1 MNKVIVTGGSGFI
14 GSNLV
19 DKLNRSGHE
28 VVVID
33 NFITGDPGNLPH
45 IFGKISLI
53 DINEWELDKLTELC
67 DGAKCIFHMAAFPSV
82 QKSIECPLISSQD
95 LSATVKMLEVATR
108 IKVNKFVFSSS
119 CSVYGEPPTSRPLS
133 PYALSKLHGEDY
145 CAMYSSLHGLDTV
158 CLRYYNVYGPRMSN
172 VGAYRSVLSVFLE
185 AYKAGK
191 PLNIVN
197 DGEQKRE
204 FVHVDDVV
212 DANLCAMNA
221 KRSSSQNIFDISY
234 GRKYS
239 VNEIADMFG
248 GNKVYGETRIEPK
261 EIKKSNIESAKC
273 FLAWEPRVKLEDW
286 IPL

>member
-19 DKLNRSGHE
+19 DKLNRSGYE

-45 IFGKISLI
+45 IFGKVSLI
-53 DINEWELDKLTELC
+53 DINDWRLEKLTELC

-82 QKSIECPLISSQD
+82 QRSIEYPLISSQD
-95 LSATVKMLEVATR
+95 LSATVTMLEVAKR
-108 IKVNKFVFSSS
+108 IKVNKFIFSSS

-145 CAMYSSLHGLDTV
+145 CTMYSSLHNVNAV
-158 CLRYYNVYGPRMSN
+158 CLRYYNVYGPRMSK

-185 AYKAGK
+185 AHKVGK

-204 FVHVDDVV
+204 FIHVDDVV
-212 DANLCAMNA
+212 EANICAMDA
-221 KRSSSQNIFDISY
+221 TKPFSQNIFDVSY
-234 GRKYS
+234 GKKYS

-248 GNKVYGETRIEPK
+248 GDKVYGEKRIEPK
-261 EIKKSNIESAKC
+261 EIKKSNIESTKC
-273 FLAWEPRVKLEDW
+273 FLEWKPLIKLEDW
-286 IPL
+286 IPS

>member
-1 MNKVIVTGGSGFI
+1 MDKVIVTGGSGFI

-19 DKLNRSGHE
+19 DKLNRSGYE

-33 NFITGDPGNLPH
+33 NFSTGNPGNLPH
-45 IFGKISLI
+45 IFGKVSPI
-53 DINEWELDKLTELC
+53 DINDWSLEKLTELC

-82 QKSIECPLISSQD
+82 QRSIEYPIISSQD
-95 LSATVKMLEVATR
+95 LSATVRMLEVAKR
-108 IKVNKFVFSSS
+108 IKVNKFIFSSS

-145 CAMYSSLHGLDTV
+145 CTMYSSLHGVNAV
-158 CLRYYNVYGPRMSN
+158 CLRYYNVYGLRMSK

-185 AYKAGK
+185 ARKAGE

-212 DANLCAMNA
+212 EANIRAMNA
-221 KRSSSQNIFDISY
+221 KKSSSQNIFDISY
-234 GRKYS
+234 GKKYS
-239 VNEIADMFG
+239 INEIADIFG
-248 GNKVYGETRIEPK
+248 GNKIYGEKRVEPR

-273 FLAWEPRVKLEDW
+273 FLGWEPCVKLEDW
-286 IPL
+286 IPS